1 MLLNGDWVF
10 YSSVSQLFLPPKI
23 WWEKYSFQCT
33 KKSWVNCI
41 RNNINY
47 KNGGGDG
54 RVWHLLL
61 LEIRTYLHCC
71 FGFAFEI
78 YLNTP
83 LNDTSLSLSLSLSWV
98 IWGKTVRQVGE
109 EDVGTSMWRLSGWG
123 LQRLDVS
130 HRFFSMDLESIEL
143 VEIHY
148 SLM

>member
-1 MLLNGDWVF
+1 MLLNLDWVF

-41 RNNINY
+41 RTNINY

-78 YLNTP
+78 SLNTP
-83 LNDTSLSLSLSLSWV
+83 LNDISLSLSLSLSWV
-98 IWGKTVRQVGE
+98 IWGKTKWDRLEKKMLGLPCEGCQD
-109 EDVGTSMWRLSGWG
+109 EDYKDLMWAIG
-123 LQRLDVS
+123 
-130 HRFFSMDLESIEL
+130 FSAWIWSPLNW
-143 VEIHY
+143 
-148 SLM
+148 

>member
-1 MLLNGDWVF
+1 MLLNLNWVF

-41 RNNINY
+41 RTNINY

-78 YLNTP
+78 SLNTP
-83 LNDTSLSLSLSLSWV
+83 LNDISLSLSLSLMSHLR
-98 IWGKTVRQVGE
+98 KDKVRQVGE
-109 EDVGTSMWRLSGWG
+109 EDVGTSMWRMSGWG